1 MSAAI
6 APPPAAPPAAP
17 PGPAA
22 LLRRHRGTIAFIAVL
37 AVLAVLV
44 SLGQRPE
51 RSGRLEPES
60 AAPEGSR
67 ALVNVVRD
75 RGGEVTVVRGSGAAM
90 QAAAAGALVV
100 LPASHRLGGAELD
113 RLASSPADLLLVQ
126 PTGPALDALAPG
138 VRVAGR
144 AEPGALEPECRLPGA
159 RAAGPADLGGETY
172 SGAPGCY
179 PADGGSA
186 LVSTERPGGA
196 VSTVIGTPA
205 PLTNE
210 RLGREGNAALLLNLI
225 GDRDVVWFL
234 PDVPVEQ
241 GSKGLTDLV
250 PPAVRLSAFP
260 LAAAVLLLAFWQGR
274 RLGPLV
280 AERLPVVVRA
290 AETTEGR
297 ARLYASRRARDR
309 SALALRTGV
318 VERLRPRLGLAA
330 DAPATEVA
338 DAAAV
343 RTGDDPGRLRTLL
356 YGVAGDG
363 SDITDDTALVR
374 LAAELDRLEERIR

>member
-1 MSAAI
+1 MSAGI

-17 PGPAA
+17 PGPGA

-37 AVLAVLV
+37 VLLGILV

-75 RGGEVTVVRGSGAAM
+75 RGGEVTVVRGTDAAV
-90 QAAAAGALVV
+90 QAADAGALVV
-100 LPASHRLGGAELD
+100 LPASHRLGRAELD
-113 RLASSPADLLLVQ
+113 RLAASPADLLLVQ
-126 PTGPALDALAPG
+126 PTGPALEALAPG
-138 VRVAGR
+138 VQVAGR
-144 AEPGALEPECRLPGA
+144 TDQGALEPDCALPAA

-172 SGAPGCY
+172 TGAPGCY

-186 LVSTERPGGA
+186 LVGTDRPGGA

-241 GSKGLTDLV
+241 GSEDLV
-250 PPAVRLSAFP
+250 DLLPPAVRLSVFP
-260 LAAAVLLLAFWQGR
+260 LAAALLLLAFWQGR

-309 SALALRTGV
+309 SALALRTGTA
-318 VERLRPRLGLAA
+318 ERLRPRLGLAA
-330 DAPATEVA
+330 DAPPTEVA
-338 DAAAV
+338 DAAAR
-343 RTGDDPGRLRTLL
+343 RTGDDPGRLRELL